1 MKMRVAYVLLVTVLT
16 IAGAGSTAAQET
28 PAVTIAASTFD
39 STTTGLYAVKAGL
52 FKKAGLNVT
61 FVPMNPSAILPAVA
75 GGTIQIAN
83 SNLLNVIEAHARHVP
98 FTVVAPSAMF
108 NDSDVNGYVGLVV
121 SKDSTARTGRDF
133 NGKTLAVP
141 SINDLNTIASKAWID
156 KNGGDSSSVHYIE
169 MPPTAALPAV
179 TAGRV
184 DATILT
190 TPFLMQAVDGGSV
203 RVVTDA
209 YTAISKQYLG
219 LGWFTTED
227 FAAKNRDVIERFV
240 RVMHDA
246 AVYCNAHQAQ
256 TSDMMAELAK
266 QDPTVVR
273 RMKRVL
279 FAQYLTAPLIQP
291 LVDVAAKYKVID
303 ASFNAQELISPYALK
318 PPR

>member
-1 MKMRVAYVLLVTVLT
+1 MKMRVAYVLLATVLT
-16 IAGAGSTAAQET
+16 IAGAGSTAAQEA

-121 SKDSTARTGRDF
+121 SKDSTARRGRDF
-133 NGKTLAVP
+133 NGKTFAVP

-246 AVYCNAHQAQ
+246 AVYCNAHQSE